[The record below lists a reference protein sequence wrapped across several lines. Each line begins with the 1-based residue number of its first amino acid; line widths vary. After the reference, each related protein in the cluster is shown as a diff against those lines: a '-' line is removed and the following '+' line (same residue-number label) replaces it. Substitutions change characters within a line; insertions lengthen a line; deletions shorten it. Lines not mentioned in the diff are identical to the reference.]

1 MRVYAWGTSVSR
13 RHTLR
18 MGVLFSTTGP
28 YRTIGTAMRN
38 GALLAVAQVNADD
51 GFPFRLEVVDHDP
64 GGRNPDYAAAARR
77 MLAEEGLVHVVGC
90 YTSSSR
96 KEVLPLF
103 EKHDGLLWY
112 PSHYEGFE
120 SSDNVVYTGAA
131 PNQHIVP
138 LAEHL
143 LRHYGTS
150 AYCLGSNYIWAWEN
164 NKIMREAVQSAG
176 GTVLAERYV
185 PVGETDLDA
194 LIRQILDCRPSFIFN
209 TLIGDSAYAFFRAIR
224 RAAAEQGIDLGRTMP
239 VASCS
244 LAEPEL
250 VEIGTEAAAGHVS
263 SSVYFASIDTP
274 ANRAFVA
281 AYRAAYPDAGPT
293 SADAEASFV
302 AVHLLARA
310 VRRAGSADMNA
321 VRSALPQV
329 ALEAPQ
335 GQVRIDRDNRHA
347 YLTPR
352 IGVSNDRF
360 GFDVIYEAPA
370 PVKPDPYL
378 VWQEVRVEAHPQRR
392 PANLRLV
399 VRS

>member
-1 MRVYAWGTSVSR
+1 
-13 RHTLR
+13 
-18 MGVLFSTTGP
+18 LFSVTGP

-38 GALLAVAQVNADD
+38 GALLATDQVNS
-51 GFPFRLEVVDHDP
+51 GPMFPFRLELVVHDP
-64 GGRNPDYAAAARR
+64 GGRNADYTTTARR
-77 MLAEEGLVHVVGC
+77 MLVEQGLVHVVGC

-120 SSDNVVYTGAA
+120 SSDNIVYTGAA

-143 LRHYGTS
+143 LRHCGTS

-164 NKIMREAVQSAG
+164 NKIMREAVLSAG
-176 GTVLAERYV
+176 GIVLAERYV
-185 PVGETDLDA
+185 PVGELDFDG
-194 LIRQILDCRPSFIFN
+194 IVREILDWRPSFIFN

-224 RAAAEQGIDLGRTMP
+224 RAASAYGIDQRRTMP

-250 VEIGTEAAAGHVS
+250 VEIGVEAAAGHLS
-263 SSVYFASIDTP
+263 SSVYFESIDTS
-274 ANRAFVA
+274 ANRDFVR
-281 AYRAAYPDAGPT
+281 AYRSRFPEAGPT
-293 SADAEASFV
+293 SADAEASYL
-302 AVHLLARA
+302 AVQLLARA
-310 VRRAGSADMNA
+310 VRRAGTAEINA
-321 VRSALPQV
+321 VRGALPHV
-329 ALEAPQ
+329 AVEAPQ
-335 GQVRIDRDNRHA
+335 GQVRIDRDNRHC

-352 IGVSNDRF
+352 IGISTEGF

-378 VWQEVRVEAHPQRR
+378 VWQDVRVDSR
-392 PANLRLV
+392 PRHRPSLRLV
-399 VRS
+399 SG